1 MSFEVTDIARKRVKE
16 MLIKN
21 DKDCLRIKV
30 TVGGCSGFHYEIE
43 FANEIDSKVDE
54 VFNFGETPEDKV
66 AIVIDRKSSAFL
78 NETTLDYIMSLR
90 ANSFKFVNSKA
101 KRTCGCGESFG
112 V

>member
-43 FANEIDSKVDE
+43 FANEIDSKVEE

-66 AIVIDRKSSAFL
+66 AIVLIEKAPLFL
-78 NETTLDYIMSLR
+78 TKQHLIIL
-90 ANSFKFVNSKA
+90 
-101 KRTCGCGESFG
+101 
-112 V
+112 